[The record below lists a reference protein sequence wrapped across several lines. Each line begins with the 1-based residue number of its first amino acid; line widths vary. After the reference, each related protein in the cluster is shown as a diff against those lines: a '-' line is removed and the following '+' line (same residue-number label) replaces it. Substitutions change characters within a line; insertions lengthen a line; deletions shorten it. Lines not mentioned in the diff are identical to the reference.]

1 MPDYIQIQTYATC
14 DKLTFEDVL
23 GRYRPRDTQRDF
35 NKQGEKQKV
44 AFNEEKVKVWHTESK
59 LR

>member
-1 MPDYIQIQTYATC
+1 M
-14 DKLTFEDVL
+14 V
-23 GRYRPRDTQRDF
+23 RRSPRDTQRDF